1 MNMKKIYLYTLLLGL
16 VGLTSC
22 EDDASPVLS
31 VKTNAELEALP
42 QAEYTFTEANAKD
55 AFTIKWNPVD
65 YGFQGVNSY
74 TVVMSNPANGKSVKL
89 GETSD
94 QELALTN
101 GEINNYLGE
110 LNVYPGQAGELAI
123 SLGYSAYEGKLDSV
137 AGNVITFKATP
148 YDPKV
153 ANITWD
159 YAYVATYPAA
169 SVRAGGDVDWDWTKA
184 YMLGDVDGDG
194 SYEGWVNID
203 EDNVA
208 YKVLDGKTYEVLA
221 EGTTIEK
228 KGFYQISLNGGT
240 LTQSAEPTVWGVI
253 GDATSGKWDKETAM
267 EYNPDTRLWTVV
279 TSLLAGKEIKFK
291 SDQGMWLGVTAGEET
306 NMGGEINGGNNIKIV
321 ADKDTTYLVTLDLT
335 EAGKYSYSLKAVEFE
350 QSSEFITLPG
360 NYQGTV
366 EAEQWKPEEK
376 TAVKLLSEARDF
388 NYSGTA
394 YMPAGT
400 LFKFYDGGTWIGLD
414 GKIAWK
420 DSDKTSGNFAL
431 KSGGGDN
438 IELPVGAYYRFD
450 VNLKKLTAEIHKTG
464 WEVIGDATP
473 GAWDKGTVMD
483 YNPDTKLWSVTI
495 TLTDG
500 EMKFRWDGGWDIN
513 LGGSLGALTQ
523 GGENMKALAGTYDIV
538 LDPEAKKATMTK
550 K

>member
-16 VGLTSC
+16 AGLTSC

-31 VKTNAELEALP
+31 VKSNAELEALP
-42 QAEYTFTEANAKD
+42 QSEYTFTEANAKD
-55 AFTIKWNPVD
+55 AFTIKWNPTD
-65 YGFQGVNSY
+65 FGFQAVNAY
-74 TVVMSNPANGKSVKL
+74 TVTLTNPANGKSVKL

-94 QELALTN
+94 KELALTN
-101 GEINNYLGE
+101 GQINNYLGQ
-110 LNVYPGQAGELAI
+110 LNVYPGQMGELAI

-137 AGNVITFKATP
+137 GGNVITFKAIP

-159 YAYVATYPAA
+159 YAYVATYPAV
-169 SVRAGGDVDWDWTKA
+169 SVRAAGDVDWDWTKA
-184 YMLGDVDGDG
+184 YMLGDIDGDG
-194 SYEGWVNID
+194 NYEGWVNIN

-221 EGTTIEK
+221 EGSTIEK
-228 KGFYQISLNGGT
+228 KGFYQISVNGGT
-240 LTQSAEPTVWGVI
+240 LTQSAAPAVWGVI
-253 GDATSGKWDKETAM
+253 GDATSGKWDKETVM
-267 EYNPDTRLWTVV
+267 EYNQETRLWTVV

-291 SDQGMWLGVTAGEET
+291 SDQGMWLGVVAGEET
-306 NMGGEINGGNNIKIV
+306 KMGGEINGGNNIKIV
-321 ADKDTTYLVTLDLT
+321 AEKDTTYLVTLNLT
-335 EAGKYSYSLKAVEFE
+335 EAGKYSYSLEPVEFE

-360 NYQGTV
+360 SYQSTV

-450 VNLKKLTAEIHKTG
+450 VNLKKLIAEIRKTG

-473 GAWDKGTVMD
+473 GGWDSGTVMN
-483 YNPDTKLWSVTI
+483 YNPDTKLWSMNV

-500 EMKFRWDGGWDIN
+500 QMKFRWDGAWAVN
-513 LGGSLGALTQ
+513 FGGSLDALTQ
-523 GGENMKALAGTYDIV
+523 DGGNMQVSAGTYEIV